1 MSEKGLIST
10 TFWSLDDETS
20 TFNGAQIRALRRKR
34 KSDQKQNDHQGQA
47 QKMKQNEN
55 EPLPNM
61 TSEEYLVES
70 ILGKREHNGTKQ
82 YLIKWEGYG
91 EVFSTWEDEKNLN
104 CPDAL
109 AEFEEKME
117 PTKREKLQSE
127 ERKEDE
133 SFQGGDQKNTEVGLE
148 FGDEIE
154 EILNVQ
160 VMDGQSTYY
169 VLWKGKITCSY
180 VPALIVGNIAPMK
193 VTEFFKN
200 RLKLTIVPKCS

>member
-34 KSDQKQNDHQGQA
+34 KSDCTQNDHQGQA

-55 EPLPNM
+55 DSLSTM
-61 TSEEYLVES
+61 MDEEYLVES

-104 CPDAL
+104 CPDVV
-109 AEFEEKME
+109 AEFEEKRME
-117 PTKREKLQSE
+117 LAKREKAESE
-127 ERKEDE
+127 EKNEVE
-133 SFQGGDQKNTEVGLE
+133 IFQGSDQKNIEVGLE

-160 VMDGQSTYY
+160 VINGQLTYY
-169 VLWKGKITCSY
+169 VLWNGKNTCSY
-180 VPALIVGNIAPMK
+180 VPALIVGK
-193 VTEFFKN
+193 VAREKVAEFFKD
-200 RLKLTIVPKCS
+200 RIKLTFVPKW